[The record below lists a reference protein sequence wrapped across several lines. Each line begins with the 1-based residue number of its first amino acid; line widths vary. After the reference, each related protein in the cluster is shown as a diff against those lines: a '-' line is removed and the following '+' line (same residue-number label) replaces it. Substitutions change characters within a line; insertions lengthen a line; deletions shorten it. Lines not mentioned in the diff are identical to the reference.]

1 MTGKILG
8 PLISSIRASLWASL
22 LFFPTALFALGLGDI
37 RLKSALNEPLDAEI
51 ELLSATPDE
60 LASLRASLA
69 SRETFIRY
77 GLERPQFLANL
88 DFRVG
93 RSGDGRNVLFV
104 RSRESVT
111 EPFLT
116 FLIEVNWS
124 RGRLL
129 REYTV
134 LMDPPVYMP
143 GEETASAP
151 VSAPQTSAEQP
162 SSGRVERPVEA
173 PVQSAPPPPPPA
185 PAVSRPSAPIS
196 ADAGSYTVRQND
208 TLWQIA
214 SGLRPG
220 SRSDVNRMMIALFQ
234 ANPEAFVGNINRL
247 KSGAIL
253 RIPSDTE
260 FDALAASDAAAEVRR
275 QTAEWRET
283 RGLTAAAGTGEE
295 ARLRLVTP
303 TEGGEGAGVTTP
315 SASEP
320 EPSQPTTA
328 AQPGTQPAPGQAG
341 RVPVQDPELARLQE
355 QQQAP
360 AATAEPPAAEQP
372 AEAPATAPEAAAP
385 GTEGTP
391 AEEPAATEPPVTAEP
406 APAKPVPAAET
417 EGPGFFERL
426 PENWW
431 LFLIGGLVLIGGA
444 VVFFSMRRKE
454 PDVGALGRLAR
465 AEEAVR
471 EMDLDREPRM
481 PATGTTASMRAPKI
495 KEDAFLVEESG
506 EHEMPRAV
514 RTSEMPRMEP
524 PPPVRGEPRPSKADQ
539 TLSSETAINLDQ
551 GDPLAEADFHMAY
564 GLYDQAADL
573 VRIAIEREPQ
583 RRDLKLKLLEIFFVW
598 GNKDA
603 FLQTARQLHDS
614 RGQASAG
621 EWDKIAIMGRQIAP
635 EDALFT
641 GAAAGG
647 GRAVADVDLNL
658 EGGENRVD
666 LDLLGPPEGEAG
678 GGIDLD
684 LGGVLGSEREEDTA
698 ITGESPA
705 LKEDEG
711 LDFVLDDDDDARRAA
726 DSATTREMAARTQE
740 TPTIETTYRG
750 GDAPTVESPT
760 LRGSSTIKE
769 KIDSALFR
777 KETPSDQTAELAL
790 DDLGLDLDDLRS
802 AHDSAL
808 EDDQDRPQD
817 EATMVAGLDEKSRRL
832 IAEAESR
839 HGGTDDPS
847 QSPTGTWVMDDK
859 TLAATMALPG
869 ADTSDTARMRN
880 AQAAKNDTA
889 RRKKLDAD
897 STAELARLSA
907 DDMDLDLDR
916 LEQAL
921 KGDTAKQQRKGAA
934 EEDRFSSDVFG
945 GRDHDSTDIDVDV
958 GDIRNRNRDRAPT
971 ATSRIPADEMSL
983 PELEPVTMSEV
994 GTKLD
999 LARAYMDMGDPE
1011 GARSILDEV
1020 LQEGSATQKQEAQ
1033 RLIDSLPG

>member
-1 MTGKILG
+1 MTGKIVR

-69 SRETFIRY
+69 SRETFVRY
-77 GLERPQFLANL
+77 GLERAQFLANL

-151 VSAPQTSAEQP
+151 VSAPQTGVAEP
-162 SSGRVERPVEA
+162 DSGRVERPAEA
-173 PVQSAPPPPPPA
+173 PVQSAPPPAPPA
-185 PAVSRPSAPIS
+185 PAVTRPSAPIS

-220 SRSDVNRMMIALFQ
+220 SRSDVNRMMIAMFQ

-247 KSGAIL
+247 KAGAIL
-253 RIPSDTE
+253 RIPGDGE
-260 FDALAASDAAAEVRR
+260 FDALAATDAAAEVRR

-283 RGLTAAAGTGEE
+283 RGLTAAAGAGEE

-303 TEGGEGAGVTTP
+303 TEGGEGTGATP
-315 SASEP
+315 GTPAP

-328 AQPGTQPAPGQAG
+328 AQPGTQPATPGDAG
-341 RVPVQDPELARLQE
+341 RLPVQDPELARLQE
-355 QQQAP
+355 QQQPTAP
-360 AATAEPPAAEQP
+360 TAETPPAQQP
-372 AEAPATAPEAAAP
+372 GEAPATTPEAAA
-385 GTEGTP
+385 EGTS
-391 AEEPAATEPPVTAEP
+391 EEPAATEPPATAEP
-406 APAKPVPAAET
+406 APAKPAPAAET
-417 EGPGFFERL
+417 EGPGLLESL
-426 PENWW
+426 PDNWW
-431 LFLIGGLVLIGGA
+431 VFLIGGLVLIGGA

-471 EMDLDREPRM
+471 EMDLDREPRV
-481 PATGTTASMRAPKI
+481 PATSTTASMRAPKI
-495 KEDAFLVEESG
+495 REDAFLVEESG
-506 EHEMPRAV
+506 EREMPRAV
-514 RTSEMPRMEP
+514 RTSEMPRVEP
-524 PPPVRGEPRPSKADQ
+524 PPMRAEPRPSKADQ

-573 VRIAIEREPQ
+573 VRIANEREPQ

-598 GNKDA
+598 GNKDS

-614 RGQASAG
+614 RGQAPAG

-635 EDALFT
+635 EDPLFT
-641 GAAAGG
+641 GSAGG
-647 GRAVADVDLNL
+647 SARGVADVDLNL

-666 LDLLGPPEGEAG
+666 LDLLGPSDGEAG

-684 LGGVLGSEREEDTA
+684 LGGVLGSGREEDTA

-711 LDFVLDDDDDARRAA
+711 LDFVLDDDQGGAP
-726 DSATTREMAARTQE
+726 DSGTTREMTAARTQE
-740 TPTIETTYRG
+740 TPTIETSYRG
-750 GDAPTVESPT
+750 GDVPTVESPT
-760 LRGSSTIKE
+760 LRERGSSTIKE
-769 KIDSALFR
+769 KIDSA
-777 KETPSDQTAELAL
+777 AV
-790 DDLGLDLDDLRS
+790 
-802 AHDSAL
+802 
-808 EDDQDRPQD
+808 PQGI
-817 EATMVAGLDEKSRRL
+817 AGLRPDGR
-832 IAEAESR
+832 
-839 HGGTDDPS
+839 
-847 QSPTGTWVMDDK
+847 
-859 TLAATMALPG
+859 
-869 ADTSDTARMRN
+869 AR
-880 AQAAKNDTA
+880 A
-889 RRKKLDAD
+889 RR
-897 STAELARLSA
+897 
-907 DDMDLDLDR
+907 
-916 LEQAL
+916 
-921 KGDTAKQQRKGAA
+921 
-934 EEDRFSSDVFG
+934 
-945 GRDHDSTDIDVDV
+945 
-958 GDIRNRNRDRAPT
+958 P
-971 ATSRIPADEMSL
+971 
-983 PELEPVTMSEV
+983 
-994 GTKLD
+994 
-999 LARAYMDMGDPE
+999 
-1011 GARSILDEV
+1011 
-1020 LQEGSATQKQEAQ
+1020 GSG
-1033 RLIDSLPG
+1033 PG

>member
-1 MTGKILG
+1 MTRKML
-8 PLISSIRASLWASL
+8 R
-22 LFFPTALFALGLGDI
+22 LFAATLCIFPTALFALGLGDI

-51 ELLSATPDE
+51 ELVSATPDE
-60 LASLRASLA
+60 LASLRAQLA
-69 SRETFIRY
+69 TGETFARY
-77 GLERPQFLANL
+77 GLERPRFLSAL

-129 REYTV
+129 REYT
-134 LMDPPVYMP
+134 LLLDPPVYMP
-143 GEETASAP
+143 GAEEGASAP
-151 VSAPQTSAEQP
+151 VSAPQTSAEENARA
-162 SSGRVERPVEA
+162 GAVERPTEPEA
-173 PVQSAPPPPPPA
+173 VAPAPA
-185 PAVSRPSAPIS
+185 PAVSRPSPTIS
-196 ADAGSYTVRQND
+196 PDAGSYTVRDND

-214 SGLRPG
+214 SGLKPG
-220 SRSDVNRMMIALFQ
+220 ARSDINRMMIALFQ
-234 ANPEAFVGNINRL
+234 ANPEAFRSNINRL

-260 FDALAASDAAAEVRR
+260 FDSMAATDAAAEVRR
-275 QTAEWRET
+275 QTAEWRES
-283 RGLTAAAGTGEE
+283 RGLTAAAEGADA

-303 TEGGEGAGVTTP
+303 TEGGEGTGTAATP
-315 SASEP
+315 PSE
-320 EPSQPTTA
+320 TTA
-328 AQPGTQPAPGQAG
+328 PTAQPGTSPAAAPSESG
-341 RVPVQDPELARLQE
+341 RIAVTDAELARLQ
-355 QQQAP
+355 QQPGQPPATTTPVAPEAPP
-360 AATAEPPAAEQP
+360 AAAPGAETPPVEQPIAAEEPEPTPSAEPPAP
-372 AEAPATAPEAAAP
+372 APKPAAV
-385 GTEGTP
+385 P
-391 AEEPAATEPPVTAEP
+391 AEEEPGLLDWVLD
-406 APAKPVPAAET
+406 K
-417 EGPGFFERL
+417 
-426 PENWW
+426 W
-431 LFLIGGLVLIGGA
+431 LFILGALILLGGIIVY
-444 VVFFSMRRKE
+444 SMRRRE
-454 PDVGALGRLAR
+454 PDSGALGRLAK

-471 EMDLDREPRM
+471 EMHLDHREREPS
-481 PATGTTASMRAPKI
+481 PGSTTASMRAPRP

-506 EHEMPRAV
+506 EHQAPRTT
-514 RTSEMPRMEP
+514 RTSELPRVELAP
-524 PPPVRGEPRPSKADQ
+524 RAEPVRSKADQ

-614 RGQASAG
+614 RGKAPAG

-635 EDALFT
+635 EDPLFGQGT
-641 GAAAGG
+641 GG
-647 GRAVADVDLNL
+647 GPVGDVDLNL

-666 LDLLGPPEGEAG
+666 LDLLGPPEGEGG

-684 LGGVLGSEREEDTA
+684 LGGVLSGEDDTA
-698 ITGESPA
+698 ITGESQA
-705 LKEDEG
+705 LRDDEG
-711 LDFVLDDDDDARRAA
+711 LDFVLEDTRSGRGAS

-740 TPTIETTYRG
+740 TPTIETAAYG
-750 GDAPTVESPT
+750 SDSPTVESPT
-760 LRGSSTIKE
+760 LRERGSSTIKE

-777 KETPSDQTAELAL
+777 KDAVSPEQTAELAL
-790 DDLGLDLDDLRS
+790 DDLGLDLDSLRG
-802 AHDSAL
+802 AEDAAL
-808 EDDQDRPQD
+808 DDDGGDHPAD
-817 EATMVAGLDEKSRRL
+817 AATMVAGMDEKSRRL
-832 IAEAESR
+832 LAEADARTREMAMR
-839 HGGTDDPS
+839 EEGKQT
-847 QSPTGTWVMDDK
+847 PTGTWVLDDK

-869 ADTSDTARMRN
+869 ADTSDTARMRGV
-880 AQAAKNDTA
+880 QSDAKSDTA

-921 KGDTAKQQRKGAA
+921 KGDTAKQQRKGSTD
-934 EEDRFSSDVFG
+934 EDRFSTDVFSS
-945 GRDHDSTDIDVDV
+945 RAHDSTDLDVDV
-958 GDIRNRNRDRAPT
+958 GDIRRNRDRAPT
-971 ATSRIPADEMSL
+971 ATSRIPGDEMSL